1 MGSTFRCND
10 FFHNAA
16 ERMSDRHLR
25 HTASQMSRSFPPKYS
40 KTLNIT
46 SSFHLSDLS
55 WILLISSDSPEN
67 YDESRIDCLMNV
79 IFDECASAQTPVL
92 QPLFD
97 PDTVYNW
104 SMTLVPAKGKRG
116 RPNAIP
122 CHGQR
127 ALKQGPVVCAA
138 QNCESRL

>member
-1 MGSTFRCND
+1 MY
-10 FFHNAA
+10 
-16 ERMSDRHLR
+16 
-25 HTASQMSRSFPPKYS
+25 QK
-40 KTLNIT
+40 
-46 SSFHLSDLS
+46 
-55 WILLISSDSPEN
+55 LLISSDSPEN
-67 YDESRIDCLMNV
+67 YDESRLDCYMNV